1 MPGEKRYVYVCISM
15 HKHRSTSAPPA
26 DGGSEEAPKL
36 VATTGRGTET
46 GVHCSG
52 AVRRLASPRR
62 CDFQRTTGA
71 LKNMHAY
78 ECVCLSNRE
87 FAYGGSLLLTNLS
100 DVNSHFIVG
109 Q

>member
-1 MPGEKRYVYVCISM
+1 MWGG
-15 HKHRSTSAPPA
+15 ALA
-26 DGGSEEAPKL
+26 DIGLAVLHSDVSG
-36 VATTGRGTET
+36 TG
-46 GVHCSG
+46 
-52 AVRRLASPRR
+52 
-62 CDFQRTTGA
+62 DFQRTTGA